1 MSEETSKPAKKSQ
14 SNKKEPNNQEESTT
28 DKDSNN
34 NSKNKFAAVADVTN
48 PLKFFALAL
57 LIVEALIGILSVNA
71 SAELLEK
78 ILYAAVGMFVLVVM
92 VVVWIA
98 FKIPHV
104 LLATTP
110 SELNAKIEE
119 IGKEVRE
126 TKKRRISEKRIIEM
140 HGGDLNKIIEN
151 VKPTSSPII
160 IKSKDV

>member
-1 MSEETSKPAKKSQ
+1 MSNETSKPAKKPEN
-14 SNKKEPNNQEESTT
+14 NKKESNNQEGS
-28 DKDSNN
+28 DKD
-34 NSKNKFAAVADVTN
+34 SKNKFAAIADVTN

-119 IGKEVRE
+119 IRKEVKE
-126 TKKRRISEKRIIEM
+126 TKKRRMSERKIIDV
-140 HGGDLNKIIEN
+140 HGGDLDKILDIE
-151 VKPTSSPII
+151 PTSSPII
-160 IKSKDV
+160 IKSKEV